1 MMGFI
6 RRICPFLPIRLKPR
20 DIIRYLFVV
29 AIAFY
34 IVLYSTKNVVE
45 NTSCI
50 CNCANKSKKMKS
62 TSYLKQGAELAEE
75 TNVKGRTMKTFLLV
89 VVLTGPN
96 NVKRRNA
103 MRSTWLNVTRNFIS
117 VTQRFV
123 VGVAGIGNETRKLLE
138 EEQNLNGDMLLLENF
153 KDEYKQLTRKL
164 LHALIWISQHVECS
178 YVMKVDDDSFARLD
192 IILSELKTK
201 YHDVDNL
208 YWGFHRG
215 NSRVKYAGPW
225 AEKKWILS
233 DRYLPYALGG
243 GYIISMKLA
252 QYVAN
257 ISSLVVLYN
266 SEDVSLGKVMVI
278 AELDWPL
285 VWGDAIKLIKSLTSV
300 TWTHLP
306 TPNPHPPL
314 LPHTNK

>member
-1 MMGFI
+1 
-6 RRICPFLPIRLKPR
+6 
-20 DIIRYLFVV
+20 
-29 AIAFY
+29 
-34 IVLYSTKNVVE
+34 
-45 NTSCI
+45 
-50 CNCANKSKKMKS
+50 MKS

-314 LPHTNK
+314 LPHTSK